1 MNVAHM
7 DVGRFVVFGMVFLVG
22 SCAGPKLQDGSGQSV
37 DLSVAV
43 NPSRGQGADALF
55 SIACSSG
62 TRSPVRELRLLI
74 KSAIDGRKACYV
86 YYDRAT
92 NAFALVKDEGS
103 GSTSLPAGNMNMI
116 ENSQCSLDGA
126 KSGGKVDANTALI
139 QVAIHFKPSFAGEKN
154 IYTYGEDISGSN
166 TGLVSRGRWVVP
178 PGASSGPR

>member
-1 MNVAHM
+1 
-7 DVGRFVVFGMVFLVG
+7 
-22 SCAGPKLQDGSGQSV
+22 
-37 DLSVAV
+37 
-43 NPSRGQGADALF
+43 
-55 SIACSSG
+55 
-62 TRSPVRELRLLI
+62 
-74 KSAIDGRKACYV
+74 
-86 YYDRAT
+86 
-92 NAFALVKDEGS
+92 
-103 GSTSLPAGNMNMI
+103 MNMI